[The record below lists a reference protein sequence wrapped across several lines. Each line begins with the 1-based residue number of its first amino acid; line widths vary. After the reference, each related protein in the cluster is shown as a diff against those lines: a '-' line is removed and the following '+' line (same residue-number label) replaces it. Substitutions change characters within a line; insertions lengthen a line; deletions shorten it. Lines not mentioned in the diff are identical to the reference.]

1 MTKEK
6 KGMLAATIAY
16 SIFGLSYLFSKMAL
30 GVTEPMILLAVRFSV
45 TFVILNLLVAFKI
58 MRLNLKGK
66 NLLGVLPGRN
76 VRAAHS
82 QQNCAA
88 FQS

>member
-58 MRLNLKGK
+58 M
-66 NLLGVLPGRN
+66 
-76 VRAAHS
+76 
-82 QQNCAA
+82 
-88 FQS
+88 